1 MKNSNNKILVAV
13 DFEDQSMY
21 ALEQSYELARMF
33 DADLLLLYVIEGV
46 GILGKLRS
54 PDEYL
59 KNLIIE
65 AHERFDEL
73 EKLGKNITN
82 NINVRVVAM
91 VEKGKPYEKIIDIA
105 KDQNVLMI
113 VMGRSSNLS
122 LLKRR
127 RIIGSN
133 TMNVIR
139 EAQCPVITINS
150 KLPTKFAKILLPLD
164 FTRQTKKQVQKA
176 IEFGGYFGSHINILS
191 ILKDDNKV
199 TKLMKL
205 VQLNQVKK
213 AIQKNGIQC
222 HTEFMIEKDRDIP
235 EIVLTY
241 SKKID
246 ADLIIIMTQQKKN
259 LINYYIGSTAQKV
272 ISDSEIPVLSIMP
285 TANFKPGVVTS
296 MVDPLGIIDE
306 KQETKSKRNPDI

>member
-1 MKNSNNKILVAV
+1 MKSSSNKILVAV
-13 DFEDQSMY
+13 DFENQSMY

-46 GILGKLRS
+46 NILGKLRS

-59 KNLIIE
+59 KNLITE
-65 AHERFDEL
+65 AHEKFDEL
-73 EKLGKNITN
+73 EKLGKNITTHTK
-82 NINVRVVAM
+82 VRVVAM
-91 VEKGKPYEKIIDIA
+91 VEKGKPYEKIIEIA
-105 KDQNVLMI
+105 NDQNALMI
-113 VMGRSSNLS
+113 VMGRNSNSSVI
-122 LLKRR
+122 KKR

-133 TMNVIR
+133 TTNVIR
-139 EAQCPVITINS
+139 EAQCPVITIN
-150 KLPTKFAKILLPLD
+150 TKSPPKISKILLPLD

-191 ILKDDNKV
+191 ILNDDNKV
-199 TKLMKL
+199 TKLMKQ

-222 HTEFMIEKDRDIP
+222 QTEFIVEKDGNVA
-235 EIVLTY
+235 EIVLAY

-259 LINYYIGSTAQKV
+259 FIHYYIGSTAQNV
-272 ISDSEIPVLSIMP
+272 ISDSVIPVLSIMP
-285 TANFKPGVVTS
+285 TTKFKPGVVTS

-306 KQETKSKRNPDI
+306 KPETKPDSHTE

>member
-1 MKNSNNKILVAV
+1 MKGSSNKILVAV

-21 ALEQSYELARMF
+21 ALEHSYELARMF
-33 DADLLLLYVIEGV
+33 DADLLLLYVLEGT
-46 GILGKLRS
+46 GILNKLRS

-59 KNLIIE
+59 KNLIAE
-65 AHERFDEL
+65 AHEKFDEL
-73 EKLGKNITN
+73 EKLGKNITAN
-82 NINVRVVAM
+82 TKVRVVSM
-91 VEKGKPYEKIIDIA
+91 VEKGKPYEKIIEIA
-105 KDQNVLMI
+105 NDQNVLMI
-113 VMGRSSNLS
+113 VMGRNSNSSII
-122 LLKRR
+122 KKR

-139 EAQCPVITINS
+139 EAHCPVITINNKS
-150 KLPTKFAKILLPLD
+150 NTKIGKILLPLD

-176 IEFGGYFGSHINILS
+176 IEFGGYFGSHINIIS
-191 ILKDDNKV
+191 ILNDDNKV
-199 TKLMKL
+199 TKLMKQ

-222 HTEFMIEKDRDIP
+222 QTEFIINKDGDVG
-235 EIVLTY
+235 EIVLSH

-259 LINYYIGSTAQKV
+259 FIHYYIGSTAQKV

-285 TANFKPGVVTS
+285 ASRFKPGVVTS

-306 KQETKSKRNPDI
+306 KHETKPANHAEK